1 MCPFF
6 LFLTDYEAIFILF
19 FIFYFIYF
27 IFDSVNDGQTSCTT
41 KDNPIALWLILRVS
55 KNKKTKTKQTKKTK
69 TTKKETT
76 KNKATT
82 KYNSKAKQKSKKQ
95 SNLLNTKMR
104 TKQNK
109 KYYCI
114 SK

>member
-1 MCPFF
+1 MIQYV
-6 LFLTDYEAIFILF
+6 LVLLF
-19 FIFYFIYF
+19 FF
-27 IFDSVNDGQTSCTT
+27 SVNDGQTSCTT

-55 KNKKTKTKQTKKTK
+55 KNKNKKNK
-69 TTKKETT
+69 ANQKDKNNKKETT

-104 TKQNK
+104 TKQD
-109 KYYCI
+109 
-114 SK
+114 